1 MSEGH
6 RDDDLAYGS
15 YRGQG
20 GDDTGE
26 EGERGF
32 IGDTFNSLLGRKPQG
47 QQYGQQSVS
56 FKYTYNTQ
64 SSQLLMRWI

>member
-1 MSEGH
+1 MSERR

-15 YRGQG
+15 YRGQGG

-32 IGDTFNSLLGRKPQG
+32 IGDTFNSLLGRKPHGQ

-56 FKYTYNTQ
+56 FNYMCNG
-64 SSQLLMRWI
+64 QLLIPCV

>member
-1 MSEGH
+1 MSGGYN

-20 GDDTGE
+20 GDQEAE

-32 IGDTFNSLLGRKPQG
+32 IGDTVNKFLGRKPQG
-47 QQYGQQSVS
+47 QQYGQPSVS
-56 FKYTYNTQ
+56 
-64 SSQLLMRWI
+64 